1 MCTSRFL
8 VVLVAGA
15 LAGAAPVKAQTAQQL
30 QALRNNP
37 ELIRRQIQQSG
48 LTPDQIRERLR
59 QAGHSPSLL
68 DAFLQPEQAELSVG
82 DDALSALSVLGV
94 GAVEVE
100 GLVPLPV
107 ITEPTVARAA
117 ETETGLSLFGL
128 NVFRTPTSQFQP
140 VLSGPVPSNY
150 RLGPGDVMVI
160 VLTGDVEF
168 VYEREVTR
176 EGFIVIPQVG
186 RVFVNNLTME
196 QLLQLLRQ
204 RLARSYSGIR
214 TGTTQFDVSIARLRA
229 NQIFVIGEIVRPGA
243 YQLTSVAT
251 VLNALYAA
259 GGPTE
264 RGNFREIQI
273 RRGRETIATF
283 DLYDYFLRAD
293 ITSDI
298 MLEQGD
304 IVFVPV
310 QGKRASVS
318 GAVVRPTIYELKQAE
333 TLTDLIQAAG
343 GFRADAAFNRLAI
356 SRIVPVASRSPNDPD
371 RVVID
376 VPLNQITDGKAPP
389 FPIEPGDSVIVFEV
403 VESSRGTVELNGNVY
418 HPGRF
423 GWHAGMRL
431 SDVIRLAGGFRPTT
445 YAGRVHIERLN
456 PADSTRYLVN
466 VELPADSSKPF
477 WDDIAL
483 QEYDVVTVYGRDE
496 FRADRTVSIGG
507 MVNEPGAYPYRAGM
521 TLRDLVLVA
530 RGFRD
535 GAYLDTVEVS
545 RLPADRSGGQLA
557 VRLRVPIDSTYLFE
571 RSTTYPLLPGPP
583 TVDNGAPEMEMEL
596 EPFDWVTILRQ
607 PGFEL
612 LRTVHIS
619 GEVRFPGPY
628 ALTHKGERVSSLIAR
643 SGGLLLTAYTDG
655 ARFFRDFDTAEQ
667 IDRGF
672 NVVFQDPE
680 GRDTIVTELDLTGER
695 VNMNL
700 SAALRSPESR
710 DDIVLQPGDS
720 LHVPEYIPTVRVEG
734 AVNSRV
740 SVLYKE
746 GANLDYYIGNA
757 GGFTRFADEG
767 RVSVRYANGSAKVKK
782 GGFLFF
788 GSTPKPG
795 PGSTVF
801 VPTKDPSEEGFNIG
815 QFVTGFTGLVGVLA
829 SLTTVLVVLGR

>member
-1 MCTSRFL
+1 MFTPRIL
-8 VVLVAGA
+8 A
-15 LAGAAPVKAQTAQQL
+15 LLAAITLAAAIPLKAQTAQQL

-37 ELIRRQIQQSG
+37 QLVRQRIQQSG

-59 QAGHSPSLL
+59 QAGYSPSLL
-68 DAFLQPEQAELSVG
+68 DAYLQPEQAGLSVG
-82 DDALSALSVLGV
+82 DDAMSALSVLGV
-94 GAVEVE
+94 GGVEVE
-100 GLVPLPV
+100 GLIPLPV

-117 ETETGLSLFGL
+117 TGLSLFGL

-186 RVFVNNLTME
+186 QIFVNNLTME
-196 QLLQLLRQ
+196 QLRQLLRQ

-229 NQIFVIGEIVRPGA
+229 NQIFVIGEIVQPGA
-243 YQLTSVAT
+243 YQLSSVAT
-251 VLNALYAA
+251 VLNSLYAA

-273 RRGRETIATF
+273 RRGGETIATF

-293 ITSDI
+293 ITNDI

-318 GAVVRPTIYELKQAE
+318 GAVVRPAIYELKPAE

-356 SRIVPVASRSPNDPD
+356 SRIVPVESRSPNDPD

-376 VPLNQITDGKAPP
+376 VPLSQITNGKAPP

-403 VESSRGTVELNGNVY
+403 AGSSRATVELNGNVY
-418 HPGRF
+418 HPGTF

-431 SDVIRLAGGFRPTT
+431 SNLIRLAGGFRPAT
-445 YAGRVHIERLN
+445 YAERVHIERLN
-456 PADSTRYLVN
+456 AADSTRYLVN
-466 VELPADSSKPF
+466 VELPADSSEPF

-521 TLRDLVLVA
+521 TLRDLVLIA

-557 VRLRVPIDSTYLFE
+557 VRLRVPIDSTYVFE

-583 TVDNGAPEMEMEL
+583 TVDNGAPEVEL
-596 EPFDWVTILRQ
+596 EPFDLVTILRQ
-607 PGFEL
+607 PEFEL
-612 LRTVHIS
+612 LRTVQIT

-628 ALTHKGERVSSLIAR
+628 ALTHKEERVSNLMSRA
-643 SGGLLLTAYTDG
+643 GGLLPTAYADG
-655 ARFFRDFDTAEQ
+655 GRFFRSLDAA
-667 IDRGF
+667 
-672 NVVFQDPE
+672 
-680 GRDTIVTELDLTGER
+680 GRVNIDLT
-695 VNMNL
+695 N
-700 SAALRSPESR
+700 ALRTPGGR
-710 DDIVLQPGDS
+710 DDITLQPGDS
-720 LHVPEYIPTVRVEG
+720 LHVPEYVPTVLVEG
-734 AVNSRV
+734 AVHSPT
-740 SVLYKE
+740 SVLYEE

-801 VPTKDPSEEGFNIG
+801 VPAKDPSEEGFDVG
-815 QFVTGFTGLVGVLA
+815 QFVTGLVSVLA
-829 SLTTVLVVLGR
+829 SLTTVIVVLAR